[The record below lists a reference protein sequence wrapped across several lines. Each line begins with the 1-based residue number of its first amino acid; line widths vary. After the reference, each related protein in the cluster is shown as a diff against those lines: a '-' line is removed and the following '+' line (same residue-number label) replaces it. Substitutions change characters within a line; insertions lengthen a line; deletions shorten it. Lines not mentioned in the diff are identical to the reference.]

1 MQPAVLQV
9 LEFSRIVEAVTGFA
23 ATPLGTARIEALKPS
38 TDPRRVAQW
47 QAATSEA
54 ARFVEQNG
62 VLPLSASR
70 DLPAILSNLAIEGRA
85 LEPARLLALADYLDS
100 IDASRAAIRR
110 AEPGFAILKS
120 IAEGA
125 TSFRSEAAEIRHKI
139 DPSGEVIDDA
149 SPELRSVRD
158 RLRRQRTRLRSTME
172 SFLRNKDTSRYL
184 QDQIV
189 TDRNGRLVLVVRAE
203 HRTSI
208 PGILHGSSA
217 SGASLYLEPLSTVEI
232 NNDIVAL
239 EQQEAEEV
247 RRILLHLTDL
257 FRHRALDLQRSI
269 ESATDLDVIQAKGRF
284 SSLIG
289 GVEPAISTDGA
300 FELRSARHPLL
311 MRVVTSRIE
320 ESEPPVSDGWDRPDS
335 DESPGQGAG
344 PRQPESDEPVPV
356 DVRLVPPVTVLVITG
371 PNTGGK
377 TVALKTAGL
386 LALMAQA
393 GLHIPAAPG
402 SRLPVFRSV
411 FADIGDEQSIAAN
424 LSTFSW
430 HVSNLIQVDRALVLP
445 ALVLLDEPGN
455 GTDPIE
461 GGALGMATVDH
472 LRARGAHVVASTHYE
487 ALKSYGSTTGGVVCA
502 AFGFDA
508 ETFAPTYRLVYGS
521 PGRSL
526 ALEIAGRL
534 GLNPSI
540 LEQARSNISAREA
553 QLAQHLAK
561 IDEELRGLE
570 HERRLVVR
578 EREALEEDAGR
589 MRVREQSLKEKEER
603 LKHRLDDE
611 LETRVRAARQ
621 QIDQIVDDLRRQAA
635 RLSADAERR
644 ALHGKPLSTGEAGAV
659 RSEARAALDDLTGRL
674 RAEAEPAP
682 APVRPDGPPARV
694 GDRVAVRGLGLEGR
708 VLAVQDDEA
717 EVDVRGK
724 RLRARVTELQVVAG
738 PEPVAPSPR
747 VNVNVQVQSRDD
759 VPTDLNVIGCT
770 VDEALARAEKFLDE
784 MLLADQRVV
793 RIIHGHGTGQLRRA
807 FGEYLQRHPFVSSH
821 QPAPQEQGGGGVTV
835 VELKE

>member
-9 LEFSRIVEAVTGFA
+9 LEFSRIVEAVSGFA
-23 ATPLGTARIEALKPS
+23 ATPLGSLRLDALRPS
-38 TDPRRVAQW
+38 SDPRRVAQW
-47 QAATSEA
+47 QAATTETT
-54 ARFVEQNG
+54 RFIELHG
-62 VLPLSASR
+62 VFPLTATP
-70 DLPAILSNLAIEGRA
+70 DLPSILGNLAIEGRP
-85 LEPARLLALADYLDS
+85 LEPLRLLALADYLES
-100 IDASRAAIRR
+100 VDATRAAIRR
-110 AEPGFAILKS
+110 ADSGFVILRS
-120 IAEGA
+120 IAETVA
-125 TSFRSEAAEIRHKI
+125 SFKGEAAEVRHKI
-139 DPSGEVIDDA
+139 DPSGEVLDDA

-158 RLRRQRTRLRSTME
+158 RLRRQRTRLRGTME

-203 HRTSI
+203 HRASI

-239 EQQEAEEV
+239 EQQETEEV
-247 RRILLHLTDL
+247 RRILVHLTDL
-257 FRHRALDLQRSI
+257 FRRRALDLQRTI
-269 ESATDLDVIQAKGRF
+269 ESATDLDVIQAKARF
-284 SSLIG
+284 SALIG
-289 GVEPAISTDGA
+289 GVEPSLASDGA
-300 FELRSARHPLL
+300 FDLRAARHPLL
-311 MRVVTSRIE
+311 MSEVTSRLKVSAG
-320 ESEPPVSDGWDRPDS
+320 SERDATPRADA
-335 DESPGQGAG
+335 DEAPGAG
-344 PRQPESDEPVPV
+344 ARSRQASPAEPVPV
-356 DVRLVPPVTVLVITG
+356 DIRLTPPASVLVITG

-386 LALMAQA
+386 LVLMAQA
-393 GLHIPAAPG
+393 GLHIPAAGG

-430 HVSNLIQVDRALVLP
+430 HVSNLVQVERALALP

-461 GGALGMATVDH
+461 GGALGMAVVEH
-472 LRARGAHVVASTHYE
+472 LRTRGAHVVATTHYE
-487 ALKSYGSTTGGVVCA
+487 ALKSYASTNDAVACA

-508 ETFAPTYRLVYGS
+508 ESFAPTYRLVYGS

-534 GLNPSI
+534 GLNPAI
-540 LEQARSNISAREA
+540 LEQARSNVSAREA
-553 QLAQHLAK
+553 QLAEHMAR
-561 IDEELRGLE
+561 IDEELHGLE
-570 HERRLVVR
+570 HERRLVLR
-578 EREALEEDAGR
+578 ERESIEDGAIR
-589 MRVREQSLKEKEER
+589 LRAREQALKEKEER
-603 LKHRLDDE
+603 LKHRLDEE
-611 LETRVRAARQ
+611 LETRLRSARQ
-621 QIDQIVDDLRRQAA
+621 QIDKVVDDLRRQVEQ
-635 RLSADAERR
+635 LGAEAQRR
-644 ALHGKPLSTGEAGAV
+644 ALHGKTLSTGEPGAV
-659 RSEARAALDDLTGRL
+659 RSEARAALDQVAERL
-674 RAEAEPAP
+674 QEHAEP
-682 APVRPDGPPARV
+682 PVEAHRPEGPPARV

-708 VLAVQDDEA
+708 VLAVLDGEA

-724 RLRARVTELQVVAG
+724 RLRAKLTELNVVGGA
-738 PEPVAPSPR
+738 EPAAASR
-747 VNVNVQVQSRDD
+747 VSVKFQVQSRDD

-770 VDEALARAEKFLDE
+770 VDEALTRAEKFLDE

-807 FGEYLQRHPFVSSH
+807 FGEFLQRHPFVASH
-821 QPAPQEQGGGGVTV
+821 QAAPLEQGGSGVTV